1 MKIPVKSYK
10 YQRVLDEEA
19 TFDIPEEG
27 IYLFQT
33 GIRRSI
39 KVTPEW
45 TTWNE
50 RQGKREEIWKLNFVC
65 VYGSMEA
72 KIEAFSI
79 PVSELE
85 RIYSDTKH
93 EHYRLIEFI
102 NDRDECDVRTKD
114 QFNVDFES
122 VLKEIKNG

>member
-1 MKIPVKSYK
+1 MEIKVKKYK
-10 YQRVLDEEA
+10 YQKVIDEEF

-45 TTWNE
+45 TSWNE
-50 RQGKREEIWKLNFVC
+50 NQGKREEIWKLNFVC

-79 PVSELE
+79 QVSELAH
-85 RIYSDTKH
+85 IYSTIKH
-93 EHYRLIEFI
+93 EHYRLLEFI
-102 NDRDECDVRTKD
+102 GDRDEYDVRTKE
-114 QFNVDFES
+114 QFDADFDA
-122 VLKEIKNG
+122 VLQKFKE